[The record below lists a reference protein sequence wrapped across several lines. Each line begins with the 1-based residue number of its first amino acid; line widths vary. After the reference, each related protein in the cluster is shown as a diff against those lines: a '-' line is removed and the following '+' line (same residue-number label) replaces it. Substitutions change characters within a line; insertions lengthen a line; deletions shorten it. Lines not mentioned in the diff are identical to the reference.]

1 MSKFENQFNPDLQK
15 YGFSEYDIEPSSAPV
30 AEPEPT
36 TNPASEAKES
46 VLSRLKTL
54 IQKRKK

>member
-15 YGFSEYDIEPSSAPV
+15 YGFSEYDMEPSSAPD
-30 AEPEPT
+30 AESEPT
-36 TNPASEAKES
+36 NIPAPEAKES

-54 IQKRKK
+54 IQKQK